1 MEHTVLLD
9 KLRSWRRDLHAI
21 PEIGTKE
28 FKTSAYVKAALE
40 STRPDAALQ
49 LADTGWKFVYKSN
62 KENAKAIAFR
72 ADMDALPVTENSI
85 YPYPSQH
92 PGMMHACGHD
102 GHMASLIALGHIA
115 AELRDAGALPVDVV
129 LLFQPAEEGIGGA
142 ERMIAQ
148 GALEDPYVEYVF
160 GFHLMPQVQNGVIA
174 LSPGGVM
181 AGNTEFN
188 LLFTGARAHGA
199 MPHLGSDAAA
209 AMCSTYLM
217 LQTHMTRAVPPNAPA
232 VLTFGHVAAGNMRN
246 VVAEKA
252 EMQGILRTYNNAMQ
266 EKLIEDFQRIAAN
279 VSEPFGVTTAYEKHC
294 FFPAVVNDAEL
305 VEKVRPLIPV
315 SCDQESL
322 LTAEDFSFFAIARPG
337 VYAFVGC
344 KDETRTAPLHS
355 DQFDFD
361 ETALLPAIEWY
372 HNIITSYAKED

>member
-1 MEHTVLLD
+1 MEHNVLMD
-9 KLRSWRRDLHAI
+9 RLRAWRRDLHAI

-40 STRPDAALQ
+40 ETRPDAAVQ
-49 LADTGWKFVYKSN
+49 LADTGWKIVYKSSQPG
-62 KENAKAIAFR
+62 AKAIAFR

-85 YPYPSQH
+85 YPHPSRH

-102 GHMASLIALGHIA
+102 GHMTALIALGHIA
-115 AELRDAGALPVDVV
+115 AEMRDAGELAVDVV

-142 ERMIAQ
+142 ERMIQQ
-148 GALEDPYVEYVF
+148 GALENPYVEYVF
-160 GFHLMPQVQNGVIA
+160 GFHLMPQIPKGTIA

-188 LLFTGARAHGA
+188 LHFSGSRAHGA

-217 LQTHMTRAVPPNAPA
+217 LQTHMTRVVPPNAPA
-232 VLTFGHVAAGNMRN
+232 VLTFGHVSAGNMRN

-252 EMQGILRTYNNAMQ
+252 VMQGILRTYNDAMQ
-266 EKLIEDFQRIAAN
+266 DQLIEDFKLIASNTAQ
-279 VSEPFGVTTAYEKHC
+279 PFGVTVEYEKHC
-294 FFPAVVNDAEL
+294 FFPAVINDKAL
-305 VEKVRPLIPV
+305 VEKVRPLIEN

-322 LTAEDFSFFAIARPG
+322 LTAEDFSFYAIARPG
-337 VYAFVGC
+337 VYAFVGSG
-344 KDETRTAPLHS
+344 DEQRKAPLHS

-361 ETALLPAIEWY
+361 EAALLPAIQWY
-372 HNIITSYAKED
+372 RNIIISYAKED

>member
-1 MEHTVLLD
+1 MEHTLLLER
-9 KLRSWRRDLHAI
+9 LRAWRRDLHAI
-21 PEIGTKE
+21 PELSTQE
-28 FKTSAYVKAALE
+28 FETSAYVKSVLDE
-40 STRPDAALQ
+40 TKPDIAEQ
-49 LADTGWKFVYKSN
+49 LADTGWKFVYKSAD
-62 KENAKAIAFR
+62 ENAKALAFR

-85 YPYPSQH
+85 YPHPSQH

-102 GHMASLIALGHIA
+102 GHMVALIALGHVA
-115 AELRDAGALPVDVV
+115 AELREEGKLPVHVV

-148 GALEDPYVEYVF
+148 GALENPHVECVF

-188 LLFTGARAHGA
+188 LFFRGKRAHGA

-217 LQTHMTRAVPPNAPA
+217 LQTHMTRAVPPTAPA
-232 VLTFGHVAAGNMRN
+232 VLTFGHVSAGNTRN

-252 EMQGILRTYNNAMQ
+252 EMQGILRTYDNAMQ
-266 EKLIEDFQRIAAN
+266 EKLIEDFKLIAAN
-279 VSEPFGVTTAYEKHC
+279 VSLPYGVETDYEKHC
-294 FFPAVVNDAEL
+294 FFPAVINDAAL
-305 VEKVRPLIPV
+305 VKKVRPLIPV

-344 KDETRTAPLHS
+344 KDEKRSAPLHS

-361 ETALLPAIEWY
+361 ETALIPAVDWY
-372 HNIITSYAKED
+372 RNLITSYVKED